1 MRVLIINKHPRH
13 QRTFAHMIGA
23 LNIDAEMATASSL
36 RESQEILEGGKP
48 FDVAIVDIDSL
59 GLSGVRRLNECY
71 PELTLLAF
79 TFPDK
84 SVDIHPGIARATFG
98 LSVLAKRTNAPQLY
112 SRDATDTNVAHL
124 PSTLDVET
132 DDKER
137 IHLTPRQMDVLR
149 LISDGHSTKAIAR
162 MLEIAEGTVKV
173 HTMAIFRELGVTNRT
188 QAATRGRELLEETE
202 ETDDPDDEQPELRVE
217 YK

>member
-1 MRVLIINKHPRH
+1 MRVLLINKHPRH

-36 RESQEILEGGKP
+36 RESQEILRGGKT
-48 FDVAIVDIDSL
+48 FDVAIVDIDCL
-59 GLSGVRRLNECY
+59 GLSGVRSLNECY
-71 PELTLLAF
+71 PKLTLLAF
-79 TFPDK
+79 TFPDE

-98 LSVLAKRTNAPQLY
+98 LSVLAKRT
-112 SRDATDTNVAHL
+112 DALRLCAQDLTDSNVARL
-124 PSTLDVET
+124 PSTPEVEAK
-132 DDKER
+132 DKAR

-162 MLEIAEGTVKV
+162 ILEIAEGTVKV

-188 QAATRGRELLEETE
+188 QAATKGRELLEET
-202 ETDDPDDEQPELRVE
+202 DDPDDGQAELRVE
-217 YK
+217 YQ